1 MRCLKSSLSASTEHS
16 SKEKAKERDR
26 EEREKKKF
34 KDREKEEK
42 KKHKVVTDIKRENG
56 EVKQPIK
63 GRWKRAGLRESHGR
77 LQRGSLVRKTYSMLS
92 QRGSL
97 RQGGGLSW

>member
-34 KDREKEEK
+34 KDREKEK

-63 GRWKRAGLRESHGR
+63 GWWKRAGLRESHGR
-77 LQRGSLVRKTYSMLS
+77 LQRGS
-92 QRGSL
+92 
-97 RQGGGLSW
+97 